1 MLLELAIKNF
11 AIIEDL
17 RVEFDNGLNVLTG
30 ETGSGKSI
38 IIDALTMVLGGRMSK
53 DIIKTGKDSC
63 YIEAVFSNDT
73 DIEEFKDDE
82 LIIISKEIKRDRPS
96 ITKVNNKTVNN
107 NFLFEISSNLINIF
121 AQHDSISLMSS
132 LNQKKLID
140 SLIGDSHLENLKSL
154 DELISILHRLERE
167 FEEKNTSINN
177 RERELDLLIY
187 QINEIE
193 DANLTEDD
201 EENLEDR
208 YRYMLA
214 TSDIIE
220 ELNKSLYL
228 LKSNYD
234 SVSISDMI
242 DKVVSSLIFITKYD
256 SSFESYVDEL
266 EDIKYRLKDVSSELE
281 SHLDGIDGNLEN
293 LNILEERLNLV
304 NTLKRKY
311 APSVDGIYKIL
322 DELVSRK
329 KFLENFE
336 TEILKLENEIK
347 ELRKKAYNKALEIS
361 NSRKEIAKKLEERIK
376 NELTELSIK
385 NAKFKV
391 DFKEKPLSNDG
402 IDNLDFLISTNAGE
416 EFKSLSKTASGGE
429 MSRIMLGF
437 KSIIAE
443 KSDIKTLVF
452 DEIDTGISGRTAE
465 IVGNKIKK
473 LSKTRQVIAISHL
486 PQIVSLADSHYVIE
500 KTEEEN
506 TTFSTIKKLSEDER
520 VMELA
525 RLIGGLKVTE
535 DEIKVSREL
544 LRRGRL

>member
-311 APSVDGIYKIL
+311 APSVEGIYKIL